1 MTVERFDKWLSENFY
16 PAIAGL
22 CPSLEMYKSMTPAVA
37 KRYAELC
44 AGKPENRFDLIRNDS
59 EWVERV
65 DNEDGCVIITAGGGD
80 D

>member
-22 CPSLEMYKSMTPAVA
+22 CPSLEIYTSMTPVVA

-44 AGKPENRFDLIRNDS
+44 AGKPENRFDRVLREKVYPVLAWVQGMRGS
-59 EWVERV
+59 EHREL
-65 DNEDGCVIITAGGGD
+65 
-80 D
+80 

>member
-1 MTVERFDKWLSENFY
+1 MVITEHNQNSVAIATTRKEQKRREKMTVERFDKWLSENFY

-44 AGKPENRFDLIRNDS
+44 EQR
-59 EWVERV
+59 
-65 DNEDGCVIITAGGGD
+65 IT
-80 D
+80 

>member
-1 MTVERFDKWLSENFY
+1 MTVERLDKWLSENFY

-44 AGKPENRFDLIRNDS
+44 AGKPENRFDAVLR
-59 EWVERV
+59 EKVYP
-65 DNEDGCVIITAGGGD
+65 VIAWMQCMPRSD
-80 D
+80 HDEE